1 MNPQMQQ
8 GCYSQSI
15 QPGAYIIEHDAPAF
29 GEILEP
35 ADGEGLGD
43 IEEAKEN
50 EGDEG
55 VTPVGAAAEE
65 GDPLAGDFVDD
76 YELGIVAA
84 GFAGGDG
91 GGGDAEEEREGDGGE
106 QGQEQGL
113 GGGMEEF
120 GVGGPEKDGGDRS
133 PGAGTRL
140 AEARAEEGG
149 NCPGPEGS
157 AGGRRRQILPW
168 RLLVMGVSAVV
179 RAEPA
184 KVFED
189 FGVEDGGA
197 DLVDAHGP
205 LAEIDLAAAVTAEGE
220 ILVVETDQHAAGG
233 AAEEFCGFFLC
244 GH

>member
-1 MNPQMQQ
+1 MQQ

-84 GFAGGDG
+84 GLALDDG
-91 GGGDAEEEREGDGGE
+91 GRGNAEDEGEGDSYEERECE
-106 QGQEQGL
+106 CEC
-113 GGGMEEF
+113 GGMEGE
-120 GVGGPEKDGGDRS
+120 GKCGPEKDGGDGT
-133 PGAGTRL
+133 PGAGAGL
-140 AEARAEEGG
+140 EVADAEERGG
-149 NCPGPEGS
+149 GPRPEAFSCG
-157 AGGRRRQILPW
+157 LV
-168 RLLVMGVSAVV
+168 RLRVQDCLSS
-179 RAEPA
+179 
-184 KVFED
+184 
-189 FGVEDGGA
+189 
-197 DLVDAHGP
+197 
-205 LAEIDLAAAVTAEGE
+205 I
-220 ILVVETDQHAAGG
+220 
-233 AAEEFCGFFLC
+233 
-244 GH
+244 